1 MSLQE
6 VIKLSKSSKYYE
18 DLYDIFWKLYKDDK
32 ILPRHYKGIKIGLF
46 NIPCAGFGDVILCKS
61 FYDFIKKWYRGV
73 DVTICTTAPE
83 KYNDL
88 GVKGQILKLQTKN
101 KKGPN
106 ECIDFD
112 KLQFKSRVK
121 FDIMLVVPVINK
133 TFEIKKFKKLISYAN
148 IFNTFTMSEYNG
160 EFPPNTFPI
169 GVGKGQLGMMIN
181 DFKYKQQKLMK
192 KPYALV
198 YIAEGIG
205 HANYCFYAYLE
216 MVCKKYKKYKKFEI
230 VIPDWIAEDL
240 MYYPV
245 FIRKVKSLVAPH
257 YKNIM
262 LVTKEKEEVPIV
274 LDEKNKSS
282 VLTFRGDILPQ
293 KRDIFISLMKDS
305 VPDILVTGDQSI
317 TDVISCC
324 KNRKTIWYQI
334 APWKKGFA
342 DSMFTEL
349 PNKYYKSF
357 KTSCGSLKSFTL
369 DIEWKEFFKQ
379 YDFGIHGKRRMDS
392 ILIAN
397 YEKDEIT
404 DQLLTIIEKSRY
416 LDAAQKKIK
425 KLQND

>member
-1 MSLQE
+1 MSLE
-6 VIKLSKSSKYYE
+6 KIIELSNHSKYYE
-18 DLYDIFWKLYKDDK
+18 DLYDIFWKLYEHET
-32 ILPRHYKGIKIGLF
+32 IQPRHYKGIRVGLF

-61 FYDFIKKWYRGV
+61 FYDFIKKWYRGIN
-73 DVTICTTAPE
+73 VTICTTAPE

-88 GVKGQILKLQTKN
+88 GVKGQILTLKTKN

-112 KLQFKSRVK
+112 KLKYTSNIK
-121 FDIMLVVPVINK
+121 FDIMIVVPVINK
-133 TFEIKKFKKLISYAN
+133 TFEIKKFKKLIPSAN
-148 IFNTFTMSEYNG
+148 VFNTFTMSEYNG

-181 DFKYKQQKLMK
+181 DFKYKQQTLMK

-230 VIPDWIAEDL
+230 VIPAWISEDL

-245 FIRKVKSLVAPH
+245 FIRKVKSIVSPH

-262 LVTKEKEEVPIV
+262 LVTKENEDVPIV
-274 LDEKNKSS
+274 LDVKHTSS
-282 VLTFRGDILPQ
+282 VLTFRADILPQ
-293 KRDIFISLMKDS
+293 KREIFISLMKDS

-324 KNRKTIWYQI
+324 KNHKTIWYQI

-357 KTSCGSLKSFTL
+357 KTSCGSLKSFTV

-397 YEKDEIT
+397 YEKDDTT
-404 DQLLTIIEKSRY
+404 DKLLTMIEKSRY
-416 LDAAQKKIK
+416 LDSAQTKIK
-425 KLQND
+425 KLRND

>member
-1 MSLQE
+1 MSLE
-6 VIKLSKSSKYYE
+6 KIIELSNHSKYYE
-18 DLYDIFWKLYKDDK
+18 DLYDIFWKLYEHET
-32 ILPRHYKGIKIGLF
+32 IQPRHYKGIRVGLF

-61 FYDFIKKWYRGV
+61 FYDFIKKWYRGIN
-73 DVTICTTAPE
+73 VTICTTAPE

-88 GVKGQILKLQTKN
+88 GVKGQILTLKTKN

-112 KLQFKSRVK
+112 KLKYTSNIK
-121 FDIMLVVPVINK
+121 FDIMIVVPVINK
-133 TFEIKKFKKLISYAN
+133 TFEIKKFKKLIPFAN
-148 IFNTFTMSEYNG
+148 VFNTFTMSEYNG
-160 EFPPNTFPI
+160 QFPPNTFPI

-181 DFKYKQQKLMK
+181 DFKYKQQTLMK

-230 VIPDWIAEDL
+230 VIPAWISEDL

-245 FIRKVKSLVAPH
+245 FIRKVKSIVSPH

-262 LVTKEKEEVPIV
+262 LVTKENEDVPIV
-274 LDEKNKSS
+274 LDVKHTSS
-282 VLTFRGDILPQ
+282 VLTFRADILPQ
-293 KRDIFISLMKDS
+293 KREIFISLMKDS

-324 KNRKTIWYQI
+324 KNHKTIWYQI

-357 KTSCGSLKSFTL
+357 KTSCGSLKSFTV

-397 YEKDEIT
+397 YEKDDTT
-404 DQLLTIIEKSRY
+404 DKLLTMIEKSRY
-416 LDAAQKKIK
+416 LDSAQTKIK
-425 KLQND
+425 KLRND